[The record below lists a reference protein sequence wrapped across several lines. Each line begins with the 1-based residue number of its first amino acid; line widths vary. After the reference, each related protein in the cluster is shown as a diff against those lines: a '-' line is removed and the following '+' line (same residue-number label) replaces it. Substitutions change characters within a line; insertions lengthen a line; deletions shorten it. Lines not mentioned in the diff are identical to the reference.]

1 MFSGERCIPPRLLQR
16 HLEVL
21 LTGEAVLDLLPV
33 IGASEPLSANSL
45 PSDGGLEQVD
55 V

>member
-1 MFSGERCIPPRLLQR
+1 MFGHECCIGAGLQQR
-16 HLEVL
+16 QFEVTF
-21 LTGEAVLDLLPV
+21 TGEAVLDLLPV

>member
-1 MFSGERCIPPRLLQR
+1 VFGCERCIPTQLIEGQF
-16 HLEVL
+16 EVSF
-21 LTGEAVLDLLPV
+21 TSEAVLVLLPV
-33 IGASEPLSANSL
+33 IGASEPLTANSL

>member
-1 MFSGERCIPPRLLQR
+1 MFGCERCIPPRLIEGYF
-16 HLEVL
+16 EVTF
-21 LTGEAVLDLLPV
+21 TGEAVLDLLPV

>member
-1 MFSGERCIPPRLLQR
+1 MFSGERCIPPRLIEGQF
-16 HLEVL
+16 EVAF
-21 LTGEAVLDLLPV
+21 TGEAVLDLLPV